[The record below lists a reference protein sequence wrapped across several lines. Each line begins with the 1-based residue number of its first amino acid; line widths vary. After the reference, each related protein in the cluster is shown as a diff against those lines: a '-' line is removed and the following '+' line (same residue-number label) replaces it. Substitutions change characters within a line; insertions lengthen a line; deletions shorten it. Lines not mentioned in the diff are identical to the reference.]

1 MGMYAPQRPPAAG
14 VRPRPFPISSA
25 PAFERPNAVRANRC
39 ADGRADADGTWTAF
53 LRRMCGTG
61 KRNLPAVGA
70 IKRSL
75 RSIRDNFAN
84 VGSTRRCRLWKGWP
98 RRGSRGS
105 GRSQAADFE
114 VQTLQVEAMKSGG
127 WVAEREE
134 AEEEEEI
141 QSSRGHCPYSDSP
154 LLLHAPLLMKDIALS
169 VGEVEREGGG
179 QFWMD

>member
-1 MGMYAPQRPPAAG
+1 MDRVSPPHVWDGETQSARSWRNQEVIALN
-14 VRPRPFPISSA
+14 PRQFRERWLNEAMPFVERVASA
-25 PAFERPNAVRANRC
+25 RFQ
-39 ADGRADADGTWTAF
+39 
-53 LRRMCGTG
+53 
-61 KRNLPAVGA
+61 
-70 IKRSL
+70 
-75 RSIRDNFAN
+75 
-84 VGSTRRCRLWKGWP
+84 
-98 RRGSRGS
+98 GS

-134 AEEEEEI
+134 AEEEEEEI